1 MHPFLP
7 RFVALATFKMP
18 ETGYTKTV
26 GYDKILTTDP
36 ENKRIP
42 VRRNKRT
49 PAGQKREK
57 YEDHFLWHP

>member
-1 MHPFLP
+1 
-7 RFVALATFKMP
+7 MP
-18 ETGYTKTV
+18 ETVYTKTV
-26 GYDKILTTDP
+26 GHDKILTTDP